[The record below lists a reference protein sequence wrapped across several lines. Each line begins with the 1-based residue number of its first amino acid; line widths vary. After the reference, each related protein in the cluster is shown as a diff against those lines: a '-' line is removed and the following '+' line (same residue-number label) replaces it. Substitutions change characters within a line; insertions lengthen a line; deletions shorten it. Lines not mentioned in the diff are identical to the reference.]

1 MTMIAA
7 RFTGEIRQIK
17 EIKGISG
24 SDISPIIITAITKI
38 SGPNIMRQLNEDA
51 VEYDACQLL
60 LRELGY
66 AEILWGPDIAPE
78 GTKPQERELH
88 EVVLRDRL
96 AAAVQKINPH
106 LPATAREDVLKKT
119 IRTDSPELLL
129 NNQAFHRLLTEGVD
143 VTFRNANNEIR
154 TEKAW
159 LLDFAQPERNE
170 FVAVRQLTVI
180 ENQKNRRADTVI
192 YVNGLPLVLL
202 EFKNPNDVNATLENA
217 FKQIQTYQKEISSL
231 FRYNAFSIIGDG
243 IFARAGTI
251 SSDFGRFSPWKSTD
265 GQNLV
270 EAGRPDQETL
280 LRGMLN
286 KKTLVDLLRHFI
298 LFEEMRDRTI
308 KKLAQYHQYFA
319 VNKSIR
325 SAIRASSPIG
335 GGREGVGDRRGG
347 VVWHTQ
353 GSGKSL
359 SMVFFAGKLVV
370 APEMENPTIVV
381 LTDRNDLDQQLF
393 GTFSDCRGL
402 LRQTPKQAENR
413 DSLKDLLGV
422 ASGGIVFT
430 TIQKFLVLE
439 DGGFDKNGKRKM
451 VAGKYPELSA
461 RRNIVVLADEAH
473 RSQYDM
479 IDGFAAHIRSALPN
493 ATFMGFTG
501 TPIEKADASTRAI
514 FGNYN
519 DVYDIKRA
527 VDDGATVPIYY
538 ESRLAKIKLDEEAAK
553 VLDEKINEFL
563 DDFSEN
569 DELAERQQRKAKWA
583 RIEAVVGSK
592 SRLEEVAKDIVQHFE
607 RRNSASISKA
617 MVVCMSRRICVDL
630 HDEVKKLRPDWY
642 SNDDLQGEMKVIMT
656 GVASDGPEWQEHIR
670 NKQRTEAIGNRLK
683 NPEDK
688 LKLVFVRDMWLT
700 GFDAPCLNTLYVD
713 KPMCGHNLMQAIAR
727 TNRVFREKT
736 GGLIV
741 DYIGI
746 AYDLKVAL
754 ENYVDNGGQGKPTYD
769 EKEAVLAFQL
779 QYEKVLTLFAKTGS
793 RPGFNYK
800 FYFRLDKASD
810 RVEFIADTMDFLAAQ
825 PNGVKQFKE
834 LVFGLLK
841 AFALAAADDEV
852 IKYRDEVQFF
862 QEVRNQL
869 VKKLEVEITDRGQS
883 TKENDGATVDT
894 VIRQLVSAAVISGSV
909 VDLFAIAG
917 IPKPDIS
924 GILSPEFMHD
934 VKNLKRKNLAAEMLR
949 KILGDELRFISKT
962 NIVQSRLFSEMLE
975 NAVRKYQNQMI
986 TTVEFIE
993 GMISMAKDMNK
1004 AKNRGEEL
1012 GLTEGEVA
1020 FYDAL
1025 ETNDSAVAILG
1036 DAVLKQIALDL
1047 YKSFRENASIDWSS
1061 KESVRAKLRSSIKRV
1076 LKVHGYPPDKQ
1087 EQVVKLVLEQAELMA
1102 GEIVV

>member
-1 MTMIAA
+1 
-7 RFTGEIRQIK
+7 
-17 EIKGISG
+17 
-24 SDISPIIITAITKI
+24 
-38 SGPNIMRQLNEDA
+38 MRKLNEDA
-51 VEYDACQLL
+51 IEYDACQLL
-60 LRELGY
+60 REELGY
-66 AEILWGPDIAPE
+66 SDILWGPDIAPE
-78 GTKPQERELH
+78 GAKQQERELH
-88 EVVLRDRL
+88 EVVLRERL
-96 AAAVQKINPH
+96 AAAILKINPL
-106 LPATAREDVLKKT
+106 LPAAAREEVLRKVV
-119 IRTDSPELLL
+119 RAESPDLTA
-129 NNQAFHRLLTEGVD
+129 NNQAFHRLLSEGVD
-143 VTFRNANNEIR
+143 ISYRNERNEIR
-154 TEKAW
+154 SDKAW
-159 LLDFAQPERNE
+159 LLDFEYPERNE
-170 FVAVRQLTVI
+170 FIAVRQLTVV

-202 EFKNPNDVNATLENA
+202 EFKNPNDVHATLQNA
-217 FKQIQTYQKEISSL
+217 FNQIQTYQQEIPSL
-231 FRYNAFSIIGDG
+231 FRFNAFSIIGDG
-243 IFARAGTI
+243 IFARSGTI
-251 SSDFGRFSPWKSTD
+251 SSDFGRYMPWKSSD
-265 GQNLV
+265 GNTVV

-286 KKTLVDLLRHFI
+286 KKTLLDLLRHFI
-298 LFEEMRDRTI
+298 VFEEMRERTV
-308 KKLAQYHQYFA
+308 KKIAQYHQYYA

-325 SAIRASSPIG
+325 TAIAASAPN
-335 GGREGVGDRRGG
+335 GDRRGG

-359 SMVFFAGKLVV
+359 SMVFFTGKLVV

-393 GTFSDCRGL
+393 GTFSNCRSL

-413 DSLKDLLGV
+413 ETLKSLLSV

-439 DGGFDKNGKRKM
+439 EAGVDKDGKRRF
-451 VAGKYPELSA
+451 VAGKYPELST
-461 RRNIVVLADEAH
+461 RRNILVLADEAH

-501 TPIEKADASTRAI
+501 TPIEKRDASTRAV
-514 FGNYN
+514 FGDYT

-538 ESRLAKIKLDEEAAK
+538 ESRLAKIKLDEVAAK
-553 VLDEKINEFL
+553 VLDEKINELL
-563 DDFSEN
+563 DDVTET
-569 DELAERQQRKAKWA
+569 DELNERQQRKAKWA
-583 RIEAVVGSK
+583 RIEAVVGST
-592 SRLEEVAKDIVQHFE
+592 SRLKEVAKDLVEHFE
-607 RRNSASISKA
+607 RRNKASISKA

-630 HDEVKKLRPDWY
+630 HDEVKKLRPGWY
-642 SNDDLQGEMKVIMT
+642 SSDDLQGEMKIVMT
-656 GVASDGPEWQEHIR
+656 GAASDGPEWQEHIR
-670 NKQRTEAIGNRLK
+670 NKQRTEVIGNRLK
-683 NPEDK
+683 NPDDN

-769 EKEAVLAFQL
+769 EKEAVLAFKL
-779 QYEKVLTLFAKTGS
+779 QYEKVLTLFARTS
-793 RPGFNYK
+793 NRPGFNYK
-800 FYFRLDKASD
+800 FYFRLDKAGD
-810 RVEFIADTMDFLAAQ
+810 RLEYIADAMDYLASLH
-825 PNGVKQFKE
+825 NGKKQFKE
-834 LVFGLLK
+834 FVYGLLK
-841 AFALAAADDEV
+841 AFALASANDEV

-862 QEVRNQL
+862 QELRNYIHKTQDQD
-869 VKKLEVEITDRGQS
+869 ISDRGQTQKQDNS
-883 TKENDGATVDT
+883 ATLDSA
-894 VIRQLVSAAVISGSV
+894 IRQLVSEAVISENV

-924 GILSPEFMHD
+924 GILSPEFMSE

-949 KILGDELRFISKT
+949 KILGDEMKLVSRT

-975 NAVRKYQNQMI
+975 NAVRRYQNQMV

-993 GMISMAKDMNK
+993 EMISMAKDMNK
-1004 AKNRGEEL
+1004 AKRRGEEL
-1012 GLTEGEVA
+1012 GLTQGEVA

-1025 ETNDSAVAILG
+1025 ETNDSAVAVLG
-1036 DAVLKQIALDL
+1036 DEVLKQIALDL
-1047 YKSFRENASIDWSS
+1047 FKSFRENASIDWSS
-1061 KESVRAKLRSSIKRV
+1061 KESVRAKLRASIKRV
-1076 LKVHGYPPDKQ
+1076 LRAHGYPPDKT
-1087 EQVVKLVLEQAELMA
+1087 EQAVKLILEQAELMA
-1102 GEIVV
+1102 TSEHEI

>member
-1 MTMIAA
+1 
-7 RFTGEIRQIK
+7 
-17 EIKGISG
+17 
-24 SDISPIIITAITKI
+24 
-38 SGPNIMRQLNEDA
+38 MRLLNEDA
-51 VEYDACQLL
+51 IEYDACQLL

-78 GTKPQERELH
+78 GAKPQERELH
-88 EVVLRDRL
+88 EVVLRERL
-96 AAAVQKINPH
+96 AAAVQKLNPH
-106 LPATAREDVLKKT
+106 LPAPAREDVVRKV
-119 IRTDSPELLL
+119 IRAESPELLA

-143 VTFRNANNEIR
+143 ATFRNANNEIR

-159 LLDFAQPERNE
+159 LLDFEHPERNE
-170 FVAVRQLTVI
+170 FIAIRQLTVI
-180 ENQKNRRADTVI
+180 KNQKNRRADTVVFI
-192 YVNGLPLVLL
+192 NGLPLVLL
-202 EFKNPNDVNATLENA
+202 EFKNPNDINATLQNA
-217 FKQIQTYQKEISSL
+217 FNQIQTYQKEIPSL

-243 IFARAGTI
+243 ISARVGTV
-251 SSDFGRFSPWKSTD
+251 SSDFGRYMPWKSTD
-265 GQNLV
+265 GEQVV
-270 EAGRPDQETL
+270 EKGRPDQETL
-280 LRGMLN
+280 LRGMLD

-298 LFEEMRDRTI
+298 VFEEMRDRTV
-308 KKLAQYHQYFA
+308 KKIAQYHQYYA

-325 SAIRASSPIG
+325 AAIAASAVG
-335 GGREGVGDRRGG
+335 GDRRGG

-370 APEMENPTIVV
+370 APEMENPTVVV

-393 GTFSDCRGL
+393 STFSNCRSL

-413 DSLKDLLGV
+413 DALKDLLGV

-439 DGGFDKNGKRKM
+439 DAGLDKDGKRKF
-451 VAGKYPELSA
+451 VAGKYPELSS

-479 IDGFAAHIRSALPN
+479 IDGFAAHIRSALPH
-493 ATFMGFTG
+493 ATFLGFTG
-501 TPIEKADASTRAI
+501 TPIEKSDASTRAV
-514 FGNYN
+514 FGNYV

-553 VLDEKINEFL
+553 VLDEKINELL
-563 DDFSEN
+563 DDYSEN

-592 SRLEEVAKDIVQHFE
+592 SRLEEVAKDLVQHFE
-607 RRNSASISKA
+607 RRNAASISKA

-642 SNDDLQGEMKVIMT
+642 SPDDLQGDMKIVMT
-656 GVASDGPEWQEHIR
+656 GAASDGPEWQEHIR

-683 NPEDK
+683 NPDDK
-688 LKLVFVRDMWLT
+688 LKIVFVRDMWLT

-769 EKEAVLAFQL
+769 EQEAVLAFQL
-779 QYEKVLTLFAKTGS
+779 QYEKVLTLFAKTGH

-800 FYFRLDKASD
+800 FYFWLDKTSD
-810 RVEFIADTMDFLAAQ
+810 RLAFIADAMDYLASIE
-825 PNGVKQFKE
+825 NGKKQFKE
-834 LVFGLLK
+834 FVFGLLK
-841 AFALAAADDEV
+841 AFALAAADDAV
-852 IKYRDEVQFF
+852 MKHRDEVQFF
-862 QEVRNQL
+862 QELRNYIAKTQD
-869 VKKLEVEITDRGQS
+869 LEATDRQQS
-883 TKENDGATVDT
+883 KKETDGATVDT
-894 VIRQLVSAAVISGSV
+894 AIRQLVSEAVISENV
-909 VDLFAIAG
+909 VDLFALAG

-924 GILSPEFMHD
+924 GILSPEFMD
-934 VKNLKRKNLAAEMLR
+934 EVKNIKRKNLAAEMLR
-949 KILGDELRFISKT
+949 KILGDELRLVSKS

-975 NAVRKYQNQMI
+975 NAVRRYQNQMI

-993 GMISMAKDMNK
+993 EMISMAKDMNK
-1004 AKNRGEEL
+1004 AKHRGEDL

-1025 ETNDSAVAILG
+1025 ETNDSAVAVLG
-1036 DAVLKQIALDL
+1036 DEVLKQIALDL
-1047 YKSFRENASIDWSS
+1047 FKSFRENATIDWAA
-1061 KESVRAKLRSSIKRV
+1061 KASVRAKLRSSIKRV
-1076 LKVHGYPPDKQ
+1076 LRQYNYPPDKT
-1087 EQVVKLVLEQAELMA
+1087 EQAVKLVLEQAELLA
-1102 GEIVV
+1102 EQIK

>member
-1 MTMIAA
+1 
-7 RFTGEIRQIK
+7 
-17 EIKGISG
+17 
-24 SDISPIIITAITKI
+24 
-38 SGPNIMRQLNEDA
+38 MRQLNEDA
-51 VEYDACQLL
+51 VEYDSCQLL

-66 AEILWGPDIAPE
+66 TEILWGPDIAPE
-78 GTKPQERELH
+78 GIKPQERDLH
-88 EVVLRDRL
+88 EVVLRERL

-106 LPATAREDVLKKT
+106 LPAPAREDVVRKVM
-119 IRTDSPELLL
+119 RAEAPDLLG

-143 VTFRNANNEIR
+143 VTFRNAQNEIR

-159 LLDFAQPERNE
+159 LLDFEHAERNE

-217 FKQIQTYQKEISSL
+217 FKQIQTYQKEIPSL

-243 IFARAGTI
+243 IYARAGTI
-251 SSDFGRFSPWKSTD
+251 SSDFGRFMPWKSTD
-265 GQNLV
+265 GQNVV
-270 EAGRPDQETL
+270 EVGRPDQETL

-286 KKTLVDLLRHFI
+286 KKTLIDLLRHFI

-308 KKLAQYHQYFA
+308 KKIAQYHQYYA

-325 SAIRASSPIG
+325 TAITASSP
-335 GGREGVGDRRGG
+335 VGDRRGG

-370 APEMENPTIVV
+370 APEMENPTVV
-381 LTDRNDLDQQLF
+381 ILTDRNDLDQQLF

-439 DGGFDKNGKRKM
+439 DAGFDKDGKRKM
-451 VAGKYPELSA
+451 VAGKYPKLSD

-479 IDGFAAHIRSALPN
+479 IDGFAAHIRSALPH

-501 TPIEKADASTRAI
+501 TPIEKEDTSTRAI
-514 FGNYN
+514 FGPYT

-553 VLDEKINEFL
+553 VLDEKINELL
-563 DDFSEN
+563 DDYSEN
-569 DELAERQQRKAKWA
+569 DELNERQQRKAKWA

-607 RRNSASISKA
+607 RRNTASVSKA

-630 HDEVKKLRPDWY
+630 HEEVKKLRPNWY
-642 SNDDLQGEMKVIMT
+642 SNDDLQGEIKVIMT
-656 GVASDGPEWQEHIR
+656 GAASDGPEWQEHIR
-670 NKQRTEAIGNRLK
+670 NKQRTETIGNRLK
-683 NPEDK
+683 NPDDK

-727 TNRVFREKT
+727 TNRVFRDKT

-746 AYDLKVAL
+746 AYDLKIAL
-754 ENYVDNGGQGKPTYD
+754 ENYVENGGQGKPTYD
-769 EKEAVLAFQL
+769 EKEAVQAFQL
-779 QYEKVLTLFAKTGS
+779 QYEKVITLFAKTGN

-810 RVEFIADTMDFLAAQ
+810 RLEFIADTMDFLASFE
-825 PNGVKQFKE
+825 NGKKQFKE
-834 LVFGLLK
+834 FVFGLLK
-841 AFALAAADDEV
+841 AFALAAADDAV

-862 QEVRNQL
+862 QEVRNYINKTQ
-869 VKKLEVEITDRGQS
+869 ESDTGDRFRSKRGL
-883 TKENDGATVDT
+883 DT
-894 VIRQLVSAAVISGSV
+894 EAIDTAIRQLVSQAVISENV

-924 GILSPEFMHD
+924 GILSPEFLHD

-949 KILGDELRFISKT
+949 KILSDELRFVSKS
-962 NIVQSRLFSEMLE
+962 NIVQSRHFSEMLE

-986 TTVEFIE
+986 STVEFIE
-993 GMISMAKDMNK
+993 EMIAMAKDMNK
-1004 AKNRGEEL
+1004 AKHRGEEL

-1025 ETNDSAVAILG
+1025 ETNDSAVAVLG
-1036 DAVLKQIALDL
+1036 DVVLKQIALDL
-1047 YKSFRENASIDWSS
+1047 YKSFRENASIDWSA

-1076 LKVHGYPPDKQ
+1076 LRLHGYPPDKQ
-1087 EQVVKLVLEQAELMA
+1087 EQVVKLVLEQAEMMA
-1102 GEIVV
+1102 NGIN